1 MNVRLKLAAVIIP
14 LGVLVAAIPDNK
26 VAVTRQDAGQMLA
39 EMKDGSQL
47 VTTDVVAD
55 MLVQKDPTLQLID
68 VRSQSEFEQYHLPG
82 AINVPLDNILSEENS
97 SWFGAD
103 GKMVVLYA
111 NGTTHASQAWMLLR
125 QNGYKNLYVMQGGM
139 NYWAE
144 TIMNP
149 TQPAATAAD
158 DELAR
163 YDFRK
168 AAGGVLGG
176 GSLTPSSAAPAA
188 SAAPAPKPA
197 GGAPKKKRAA
207 GGC

>member
-14 LGVLVAAIPDNK
+14 LGILVAAIPDNK
-26 VAVTRQDAGQMLA
+26 VAVTKQDAEQILT
-39 EMKDGSQL
+39 EMKDGSHL
-47 VTTDVVAD
+47 VATDVVAD
-55 MLVQKDPTLQLID
+55 MLVQKDPSLQLVD
-68 VRSQSEFEQYHLPG
+68 VRSQSEFETYHLPG
-82 AINVPLDNILSEENS
+82 AINVPIDNILSEENS
-97 SWFGAD
+97 AWFGAE

-111 NGTTHASQAWMLLR
+111 NGTTNASQAWMLLR

-149 TQPAATAAD
+149 SQPAATAAD

-176 GSLTPSSAAPAA
+176 GSLAFSAATPSTA
-188 SAAPAPKPA
+188 AAPAPKPA